1 MPFLPR
7 SGGDLYQAAV
17 DGWYEEGQG
26 WRYNMGLGFS
36 MGTGHFTQVVWAGT
50 TSVGCA
56 TAQGS
61 QWTYVVCNYGP
72 PGNMQGQFNQ
82 NVLPLGPSTS
92 QPASTSKT
100 TESLQTSQPAAAPA
114 PAAAAPAA
122 AAPAAAAP
130 SSGDWLA
137 QHNEKRRMHQD
148 TPDLVADQ
156 ALITEA
162 QGCADG
168 MVSSGVFQHC
178 KSLYGEN
185 LYASGGSG
193 GDLYQAAVDGWYE
206 EGQVWRY
213 GQGMGFSMGAGHF
226 TQVTATP
233 NKTKP
238 CQFILNHTIPYHTTP
253 HNTIA
258 SLEVFPPRWCG
269 RAPPR

>member
-1 MPFLPR
+1 M
-7 SGGDLYQAAV
+7 GGDRYQAAV
-17 DGWYEEGQG
+17 DGWYEEGEKFG
-26 WRYNMGLGFS
+26 WRYGVDSFS
-36 MGTGHFTQVVWAGT
+36 SDTGHFTQVIWKSAT
-50 TSVGCA
+50 KVGCA
-56 TAQGS
+56 MAEGTK
-61 QWTYVVCNYGP
+61 WTYVVCNYDA
-72 PGNMQGQFNQ
+72 GNMMGQFNQ
-82 NVLPLGPSTS
+82 NVLPLGPSSS

-100 TESLQTSQPAAAPA
+100 TESLQSSQPAAAPAPA

-156 ALITEA
+156 ALITKA

-168 MVSSGVFQHC
+168 MARSGVFQHC
-178 KSLYGEN
+178 STGEN

-206 EGQVWRY
+206 EGQIWRY

-226 TQVTATP
+226 TQVVWAGTTSVGCATAQGSRWTFVVCNYAQP
-233 NKTKP
+233 GNMQGAFDSNVLP
-238 CQFILNHTIPYHTTP
+238 LN
-253 HNTIA
+253 
-258 SLEVFPPRWCG
+258 
-269 RAPPR
+269 